1 VAGQT
6 AEGMT
11 SAYAGTLDYERFMA
25 DLLRAKVKG
34 RSPELRMLRGVK
46 PKPSATSISPVL
58 SYMEQVV
65 TDLVGQHGCRH
76 SIAHIAKLRDLVDS
90 VIQELVQV
98 NQSDERIELTHINSL
113 RQNFICLNTTMV
125 MQDGKLRW
133 EFKDSHA
140 TVHELTQQQS
150 GVTTSSSLPDIT
162 DGNSVFDKLYSR
174 DAKRSESAG
183 GSDDSREEERKENAY
198 VVKNL
203 RSRLKK
209 SQDATKSAEK
219 RVEDLEDGRIVQGET
234 MAKLKEE
241 LRLLKMAHA
250 KLKRKLSESQAE
262 VDLAKT
268 RERAAEIEGRSDAEQ
283 ELQEKRKAAIK
294 QDQRIQKM
302 LRESTVA
309 TTELKVMQGRLSKA
323 EAVVSQAKT
332 AKDQLWVENRRVK
345 GALSDAQGLVRVL
358 QEKGT
363 GHAEVEEYGLREL
376 AEKDRL
382 RGENID
388 LGDRLKVEQ
397 KNSADLESKVGE
409 EKQKVEQLQ
418 QSLAAA
424 ERRCQ
429 ELTGQVFHLQCD
441 LENATGKAP
450 EPEPEKEQS
459 QRQQSGLSFNSSP
472 APNRAARSSGS
483 MAMALGA
490 HASSSS
496 SVEASEGYGSEED
509 FEEDEEEEV
518 EIGGQPQQQTVE
530 RTKPTVDVTLGH
542 MDDDE
547 ARDSVR
553 GQNSS
558 KSLPSPIS
566 PIKRARE
573 NAMMMGGG
581 RRPR

>member
-1 VAGQT
+1 
-6 AEGMT
+6 MT
-11 SAYAGTLDYERFMA
+11 SAYAGTPDYERFMA

-34 RSPELRMLRGVK
+34 KSPDLRMLRGVK

-140 TVHELTQQQS
+140 TVHDLTQQQR
-150 GVTTSSSLPDIT
+150 GVAASSSLPDIT
-162 DGNSVFDKLYSR
+162 DGNSVFDKLYSS
-174 DAKRSESAG
+174 DTKKSESAG
-183 GSDDSREEERKENAY
+183 GSDDSREEERKETAY
-198 VVKNL
+198 VIKNL

-209 SQDATKSAEK
+209 SQLATESAEK
-219 RVEDLEDGRIVQGET
+219 RVEELEDGRIVQGET

-262 VDLAKT
+262 VDFAKT
-268 RERAAEIEGRSDAEQ
+268 RERAAEVEGRSDAEQ
-283 ELQEKRKAAIK
+283 ELQEKRRAAIK
-294 QDQRIQKM
+294 QDQRIEKL
-302 LRESTVA
+302 LRETDVA
-309 TTELKVMQGRLSKA
+309 KTELKVLQGRLSKA
-323 EAVVSQAKT
+323 EAAGSQAKT
-332 AKDQLWVENRRVK
+332 AKDQLWLENRRIK

-363 GHAEVEEYGLREL
+363 GNAEVEEYGLREL

-382 RGENID
+382 RGENIE

-397 KNSADLESKVGE
+397 KKSADLESELGE

-418 QSLAAA
+418 QSLGAA
-424 ERRCQ
+424 ERRCT
-429 ELTGQVFHLQCD
+429 ELTGQIFHLKCD
-441 LENATGKAP
+441 LENATGTAPKPKP
-450 EPEPEKEQS
+450 EPESEHS
-459 QRQQSGLSFNSSP
+459 WRQQPGISVKSSP
-472 APNRAARSSGS
+472 APSGAARSSGS

-490 HASSSS
+490 HTSSSS
-496 SVEASEGYGSEED
+496 SAEASEGYGSEED
-509 FEEDEEEEV
+509 FEEDEEEGV
-518 EIGGQPQQQTVE
+518 ESDGHPQQQTAG
-530 RTKPTVDVTLGH
+530 RIKPTVDVTLGH

-573 NAMMMGGG
+573 NAMMRDRAAG